1 MSSVFRLTFAFS
13 NSLGRRTNGINRI
26 RQTWTENVTLFA
38 RREGGRGNDTRVILK
53 PRRER
58 KLIPFKGREEGEGQS
73 PSGKWGKPGRGSD
86 SDRFLLRR
94 YYSRL
99 FGGRQQQKTLV
110 SPYSSS
116 RLVGTS
122 LLKWKN
128 HKSSLFSSSFPFLG
142 PPQSFF

>member
-99 FGGRQQQKTLV
+99 FGGRQQQKMPRHWCP
-110 SPYSSS
+110 SC
-116 RLVGTS
+116 LVGTS

-142 PPQSFF
+142 PPQSLF